1 MTQLLDG
8 IGIQK
13 GSFYATFGSKRG
25 VFIAALCHDTE
36 TWTDQFADAAPPA
49 LLLHADARVCRPV
62 PRRGR
67 RTRMF
72 FGQRG
77 LRDGATRPGHQETLP
92 PRPDA
97 TARRDPPSKKAHGL
111 DKTN

>member
-13 GSFYATFGSKRG
+13 GSFYATFGSKRD

-49 LLLHADARVCRPV
+49 LLLHADARACRPV

-67 RTRMF
+67 RLLMLF
-72 FGQRG
+72 WP
-77 LRDGATRPGHQETLP
+77 TRPSRWG
-92 PRPDA
+92 R
-97 TARRDPPSKKAHGL
+97 TARTSRNSAAAP
-111 DKTN
+111 